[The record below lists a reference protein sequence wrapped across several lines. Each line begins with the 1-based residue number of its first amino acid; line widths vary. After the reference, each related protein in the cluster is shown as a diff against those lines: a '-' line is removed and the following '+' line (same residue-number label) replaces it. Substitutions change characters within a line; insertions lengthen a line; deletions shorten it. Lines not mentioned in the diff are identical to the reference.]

1 MLYPVLTTFKE
12 EDKAHVAVYHY
23 SVSDI
28 IRQCG
33 GGGKSA
39 FYDISFRRVFYS
51 RLKRIAYVFFL
62 RISIFHLCARQDH
75 ILISLACIFGVKI
88 LPKDKYTL

>member
-62 RISIFHLCARQDH
+62 RISIFHLCARQDR
-75 ILISLACIFGVKI
+75 ILLS
-88 LPKDKYTL
+88 